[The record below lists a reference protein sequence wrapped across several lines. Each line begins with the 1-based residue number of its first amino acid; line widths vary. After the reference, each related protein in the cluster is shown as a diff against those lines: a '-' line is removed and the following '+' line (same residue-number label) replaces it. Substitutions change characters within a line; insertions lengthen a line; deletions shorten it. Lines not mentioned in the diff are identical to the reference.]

1 MEIFCGRL
9 TLKGLRQFPRVRC
22 FSKSVCAW
30 LPPHIFFITWF
41 EVAIYCLPFDGLL
54 SICALLQK
62 ARKRTKSVNQ
72 TIFTFSLEPNWP
84 LSTRRNSEKKKG
96 ERRNRRK
103 WTSSWRACPPG
114 CEFIKKKT
122 FFFLSFFLLRRHF
135 FDFFIFAQFWSEL
148 PFFAQKSFSFLLKQ
162 FPRAYAFPELF
173 VPDCWHTFFQNLIEV
188 SIYCLPFV
196 RCFKTMS
203 SVAKS

>member
-1 MEIFCGRL
+1 ML
-9 TLKGLRQFPRVRC
+9 DNLQKHSYDKGLKLKKYHFTAPSFSLRHELIFFILLSFCRNFPSFAQKSVSFLLKQFPRAQR
-22 FSKSVCAW
+22 FSRSVCAW
-30 LPPHIFFITWF
+30 LPPHIFFKTRF

-84 LSTRRNSEKKKG
+84 LSTRRNSEKKKE

-114 CEFIKKKT
+114 CEFIKKP
-122 FFFLSFFLLRRHF
+122 FFFFFVV
-135 FDFFIFAQFWSEL
+135 I
-148 PFFAQKSFSFLLKQ
+148 
-162 FPRAYAFPELF
+162 
-173 VPDCWHTFFQNLIEV
+173 
-188 SIYCLPFV
+188 
-196 RCFKTMS
+196 CFE
-203 SVAKS
+203 